1 MKDNI
6 EHFLRDNRPKVK
18 EDPTFLLEV
27 QQKLRNVE
35 GIKAEV
41 DRQRKFGR
49 FALISALV
57 LGLLVGAMGMCLA
70 YFYPIDAELISSSSF
85 ISSIRTF
92 FNTYQQYL
100 LLPIAACAIGLGLTF
115 ARVK

>member
-1 MKDNI
+1 MAIPNTRVKALLI
-6 EHFLRDNRPKVK
+6 RPNCASVTPLAAKS
-18 EDPTFLLEV
+18 
-27 QQKLRNVE
+27 
-35 GIKAEV
+35 
-41 DRQRKFGR
+41 
-49 FALISALV
+49 ALISALV

-92 FNTYQQYL
+92 FETYQQYL

>member
-6 EHFLRDNRPKVK
+6 EHFLRGNRPKVK
-18 EDPTFLLEV
+18 DNPTFLLEV
-27 QQKLRNVE
+27 QQKLQTVE

-70 YFYPIDAELISSSSF
+70 YFYPIDAEILSDSSF

-92 FNTYQQYL
+92 FETYQQYL
-100 LLPIAACAIGLGLTF
+100 LLPIAACAIGLGLSF

>member
-6 EHFLRDNRPKVK
+6 EKFLRDNRPQVK
-18 EDPTFLLEV
+18 DNPIFLLEV
-27 QQKLRNVE
+27 QQKLQTVE

-49 FALISALV
+49 FALISALI
-57 LGLLVGAMGMCLA
+57 LGLVVGAMGMGLV

-100 LLPIAACAIGLGLTF
+100 LLPIAACAIGLGLSF